1 MSKNISITYLWIIYV
16 EEYLTYL
23 WIYMSKNIW
32 LSYLYDIEIIL
43 FVTCFLM
50 LLIYI
55 YNIIVSSLK
64 MPLTFW
70 VGELSL

>member
-1 MSKNISITYLWIIYV
+1 MNIYV

-23 WIYMSKNIW
+23 WIYMSKNIS

-50 LLIYI
+50 FLIFI
-55 YNIIVSSLK
+55 
-64 MPLTFW
+64 
-70 VGELSL
+70 

>member
-16 EEYLTYL
+16 EEYLAYL